1 MNAWS
6 DDVSR
11 LAVAIIRGHDMS
23 PGALAISQNYPS
35 AVALDIYRNN
45 YRGNLHDAL
54 AGAYPVV
61 EQLVGKD
68 FFRLLTR
75 KFIEQH
81 PSRSGNL
88 HRYGAE
94 MNDFVATFPAAQNL
108 VYLSDVAALEW
119 ACHCAYFAADAA
131 ALDINKLAQ
140 VAPEHYPNLA
150 LLTHDACHV
159 VSSQYPIAAIWH
171 AHQPGA
177 DSDFKIDLESGPC
190 YALVT
195 RDADAVRI
203 GELTQAEAGWLLRIQ
218 AGISLGEA
226 TSATLD
232 AAQDFDLQATLLN
245 LVSQGVLTDFNLRA
259 TP

>member
-1 MNAWS
+1 MA
-6 DDVSR
+6 
-11 LAVAIIRGHDMS
+11 A
-23 PGALAISQNYPS
+23 GALAVGSNYP
-35 AVALDIYRNN
+35 AAIALEIYRNN

-75 KFIEQH
+75 KYIEQH

-94 MNDFVATFPAAQNL
+94 MDDFIATFSAAQSL

-119 ACHCAYFAADAA
+119 ACHCAYFAADAT
-131 ALDINKLAQ
+131 ALDINKLAL
-140 VAPEHYPNLA
+140 VAPEDYPNLA

-171 AHQPGA
+171 VHQSGGQADTQPGA
-177 DSDFKIDLESGPC
+177 DSDFQIDLDSGPC

-195 RDADAVRI
+195 RDADAVRV

-232 AAQDFDLQATLLN
+232 SAQDFDLQGTLLN

-259 TP
+259 TT